1 MNVTVTSLLSAL
13 ALSVSLSAS
22 SHASDSASSTD
33 KIVIAHRGAS
43 GYLPEHTLPAK
54 AMAYAQGADYLEQDL
69 VLTKDNA
76 LIVLHDHY
84 LDRVTDVA
92 ERFPQRARKDGRFY
106 AIDFTL
112 KEIKSLKFT
121 EGFDIKDG
129 KQVQSYPNRF
139 PMWKSDFRI
148 HTFQEEIE
156 FIQGLNHSTGKNI
169 GLYPEI
175 KAPWF
180 HHQEGKDIA
189 RETLAVLKQYG
200 YTKKSDKVFLQSFD
214 VAELKRIKTELQPQ
228 MKMDLNLIQLIAYTD
243 WHETYEKQADG
254 TWVNYNYDW
263 MQKPGAMQQIAT
275 YADGIG
281 PDYHMLVQ
289 KGSTPDHITFT
300 DMVKEAHQHKL
311 QVHPFTAR
319 ADRLPAYTNDIDRLY
334 DILYYQAN
342 VDGLFTD
349 FPDKAVD
356 FLKKP
361 R

>member
-1 MNVTVTSLLSAL
+1 MNVTVISLLSAL
-13 ALSVSLSAS
+13 ALSVSFSA
-22 SHASDSASSTD
+22 SASSTD

-112 KEIKSLKFT
+112 EEIKSLKFT

-254 TWVNYNYDW
+254 TWVNYHYDW

-289 KGSTPDHITFT
+289 KGSTSDHITFT
-300 DMVKEAHQHKL
+300 DMVKEAHQNKL

-319 ADRLPAYTNDIDRLY
+319 ADRLPAYANDIGRLY
-334 DILYYQAN
+334 DILYYQVD

>member
-1 MNVTVTSLLSAL
+1 MNVTVTSLISAL
-13 ALSVSLSAS
+13 ALSVSFSAS
-22 SHASDSASSTD
+22 SNAETSASSTD

-112 KEIKSLKFT
+112 QEIKSLKFT

-129 KQVQSYPNRF
+129 KQEQSYPNRF

-189 RETLAVLKQYG
+189 RETLTVLKQYG
-200 YTKKSDKVFLQSFD
+200 YTEKSDKVFLQSFD
-214 VAELKRIKTELQPQ
+214 VTELKRIKNELQPQ

-254 TWVNYNYDW
+254 TWANYNYDW
-263 MQKPGAMQQIAT
+263 MQQPGAMKQIAT

-289 KGSTPDHITFT
+289 KGSTPDSITFT
-300 DMVKEAHQHKL
+300 NMVKEAHQNNL

-319 ADRLPAYTNDIDRLY
+319 ADRLPAYAKDIDRLY
-334 DILYYQAN
+334 DILYRQAD

>member
-1 MNVTVTSLLSAL
+1 
-13 ALSVSLSAS
+13 
-22 SHASDSASSTD
+22 
-33 KIVIAHRGAS
+33 
-43 GYLPEHTLPAK
+43 
-54 AMAYAQGADYLEQDL
+54 
-69 VLTKDNA
+69 
-76 LIVLHDHY
+76 
-84 LDRVTDVA
+84 
-92 ERFPQRARKDGRFY
+92 
-106 AIDFTL
+106 
-112 KEIKSLKFT
+112 
-121 EGFDIKDG
+121 
-129 KQVQSYPNRF
+129 
-139 PMWKSDFRI
+139 
-148 HTFQEEIE
+148 
-156 FIQGLNHSTGKNI
+156 
-169 GLYPEI
+169 
-175 KAPWF
+175 
-180 HHQEGKDIA
+180 
-189 RETLAVLKQYG
+189 
-200 YTKKSDKVFLQSFD
+200 
-214 VAELKRIKTELQPQ
+214 

-289 KGSTPDHITFT
+289 KGSTPDKITFT

-319 ADRLPAYTNDIDRLY
+319 ADRLPAYASDIDRLY

-361 R
+361 H